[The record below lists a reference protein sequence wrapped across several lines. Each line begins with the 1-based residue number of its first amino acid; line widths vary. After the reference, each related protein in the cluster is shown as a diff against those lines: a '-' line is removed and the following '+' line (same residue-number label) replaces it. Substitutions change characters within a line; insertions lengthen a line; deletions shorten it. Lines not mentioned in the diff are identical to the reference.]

1 MRLPYFRSL
10 YEIKP
15 RYYDKKVG
23 MNKYCQLLELLL
35 SDELLELDPATEEE
49 EEDDD
54 ELFLLFF
61 VLLSLLY
68 LYLFRL
74 SS

>member
-1 MRLPYFRSL
+1 
-10 YEIKP
+10 
-15 RYYDKKVG
+15 

-49 EEDDD
+49 EEDDE